1 MQSLASLARIDYGN
15 GFIQKLNPK
24 AKMIV
29 LACFSAYSIL
39 LDNPTSLG
47 CLLCISLA
55 VVFSARLDSGKVK
68 AMLLMAAAI
77 TWGTMFS
84 QGIFYY
90 NEPRT
95 VLWAPFDGLAFYQE
109 GLRHGAIQSMRFSAM
124 IILGLVFCWTTDSAA
139 MFRGLTALKVPFV
152 LAFMTV
158 TAVRFLPTIMDETS
172 QVMLAWRMRRGRF
185 WSPNPFLMVTNWLGI
200 IRPVLINCYRRS
212 NILALSIQSR
222 GFSAG
227 RAPGADSSLRLD
239 TPARL
244 FVLLLAL
251 SVILTL
257 AGKILYWLY
266 LAGFCYFSDLR
277 WLYELNRL
285 YL

>member
-1 MQSLASLARIDYGN
+1 MQGLSSLAKAGGGE
-15 GFIQKLNPK
+15 GFIQNMNPK
-24 AKMIV
+24 AKMIM
-29 LACFSAYSIL
+29 LACCSAYSIL
-39 LDNPTSLG
+39 LDNPASLA
-47 CLLCISLA
+47 CLLGISLA
-55 VVFSARLDSGKVK
+55 VAFAARLDGGKAR
-68 AMLLMAAAI
+68 AMFFMALAI

-90 NEPRT
+90 SEPRT
-95 VLWAPFDGLAFYQE
+95 VLWAPFEGLAFYQE

-124 IILGLVFCWTTDSAA
+124 LILGLVFCWTTDNAA
-139 MFRGLTALKVPFV
+139 MFRGLLALRVPFV

-158 TAVRFLPTIMDETS
+158 TAVRFLPTIMEETS

-185 WSPNPFLMVTNWLGI
+185 WSPNPFVMVTNWLSI

-222 GFSAG
+222 GFSPDQSPKTHA
-227 RAPGADSSLRLD
+227 RLRL
-239 TPARL
+239 TGAIRL
-244 FVLLLAL
+244 LVCLLIL
-251 SVILTL
+251 STVLTL

-266 LAGFCYFSDLR
+266 LSGFYYQSGLR